1 MRVRVAPA
9 ERFALA
15 GAAAVLLLQSAGL
28 GPALEYRRAMLAAE
42 PWRLL
47 TGHLV
52 HANWRHAVLNALAWV
67 ALARL
72 YAPELAPARQ
82 ATLLAGS
89 ALAIS
94 LLLWVAAPDVAW
106 YRGLSGALHG
116 VFAAGA
122 CLWLAR
128 PAAGTLPGAQRGAQR
143 ARLWPA
149 LLLAAV
155 WGKVLAEQTLGPMA
169 NENWLGVAVITRSHL
184 FGAAAGTVLGILTA
198 ALRPDT
204 IRT

>member
-15 GAAAVLLLQSAGL
+15 GACALLLLQSAGL
-28 GPALEYRRAMLAAE
+28 GSALEYRRAMLAVE

-47 TGHLV
+47 TGHWV
-52 HANWRHAVLNALAWV
+52 HVNWRHAVLNALAWV

-72 YAPELAPARQ
+72 YAPELPPLRQ
-82 ATLLAGS
+82 ATLLTGS
-89 ALAIS
+89 ALGTG

-106 YRGLSGALHG
+106 YRGASGALHG

-122 CLWLAR
+122 ALWLAR
-128 PAAGTLPGAQRGAQR
+128 PAAAALPGARP
-143 ARLWPA
+143 ARWWPA

-155 WGKVLAEQTLGPMA
+155 WAKVLAEQAIGPIA
-169 NENWLGVAVITRSHL
+169 PANWLGVAVITRAHL
-184 FGAAAGTVLGILTA
+184 FGVAVGTVLGILTA
-198 ALRPDT
+198 VLRPDT
-204 IRT
+204 MRA

>member
-15 GAAAVLLLQSAGL
+15 GACALLLLQSAGL
-28 GPALEYRRAMLAAE
+28 GSALEYRRAMLAAE

-47 TGHLV
+47 TGHWV
-52 HANWRHAVLNALAWV
+52 HVNWRHAVLNALAWV

-72 YAPELAPARQ
+72 YAPELPPLRQ
-82 ATLLAGS
+82 ATLLTGS
-89 ALAIS
+89 ALGTG

-116 VFAAGA
+116 LFAAGA
-122 CLWLAR
+122 ALWLAR
-128 PAAGTLPGAQRGAQR
+128 PAAAALPGARR
-143 ARLWPA
+143 AWWWPA

-155 WGKVLAEQTLGPMA
+155 WAKVLAERTIGPIA
-169 NENWLGVAVITRSHL
+169 PGNWLGVVVITRAHL
-184 FGAAAGTVLGILTA
+184 FGVAVGTVLGILTA
-198 ALRPDT
+198 VLRPDT
-204 IRT
+204 MRT